1 VGRVRERIWRRK
13 DGERER
19 DRRDETGLVLIRSIQ
34 SGMGFPFAFPIS
46 ANLSD
51 RKGKGILGE
60 DDSLLT
66 DRPSLSYFS
75 GTSGTE
81 SSISGEVSMILVL
94 LLIIVP
100 LTIDST
106 ALERSHRNALL
117 TFDEWDLNNDCF
129 VTYEEFINYFLDML
143 FSIRQFEARTVKNAN
158 KAKIL
163 KEEDFEI
170 AASNI
175 TADWGLLDA
184 KKANERKIMKLRL
197 EITIPEV
204 STVFKIRSV
213 INSTFW
219 HRPRDETS
227 EFNATDDVKNPT
239 AFVVFDFI
247 IQFRGL
253 LSFSEWDLNHD
264 CIVTYDEFK
273 SWVLDMLMTVIKFQ
287 ALVASEKPD
296 SKDFLESTYESLS
309 RRVIEDLSRLSNQNA
324 NATTIIDGFFTR
336 LLKKFE
342 DNKNYDVN
350 KIQTIFKFNSRLNLT
365 FWYNI

>member
-1 VGRVRERIWRRK
+1 MEELIPSVVESWLAFVEESMAVVAVDSFMLGSVVGGSLR
-13 DGERER
+13 G
-19 DRRDETGLVLIRSIQ
+19 GL
-34 SGMGFPFAFPIS
+34 A
-46 ANLSD
+46 
-51 RKGKGILGE
+51 
-60 DDSLLT
+60 
-66 DRPSLSYFS
+66 
-75 GTSGTE
+75 
-81 SSISGEVSMILVL
+81 
-94 LLIIVP
+94 
-100 LTIDST
+100 
-106 ALERSHRNALL
+106 ALL

-204 STVFKIRSV
+204 STVFKIR
-213 INSTFW
+213 
-219 HRPRDETS
+219 R
-227 EFNATDDVKNPT
+227 
-239 AFVVFDFI
+239 
-247 IQFRGL
+247 L

>member
-1 VGRVRERIWRRK
+1 
-13 DGERER
+13 
-19 DRRDETGLVLIRSIQ
+19 
-34 SGMGFPFAFPIS
+34 
-46 ANLSD
+46 
-51 RKGKGILGE
+51 
-60 DDSLLT
+60 
-66 DRPSLSYFS
+66 
-75 GTSGTE
+75 
-81 SSISGEVSMILVL
+81 MILVL
-94 LLIIVP
+94 LLIFAP

-158 KAKIL
+158 KARIL

-197 EITIPEV
+197 EI
-204 STVFKIRSV
+204 
-213 INSTFW
+213 
-219 HRPRDETS
+219 
-227 EFNATDDVKNPT
+227 
-239 AFVVFDFI
+239 
-247 IQFRGL
+247 
-253 LSFSEWDLNHD
+253 
-264 CIVTYDEFK
+264 
-273 SWVLDMLMTVIKFQ
+273 
-287 ALVASEKPD
+287 ALVAAEKPD

-309 RRVIEDLSRLSNQNA
+309 RRVIEDLSRLSNHNA
-324 NATTIIDGFFTR
+324 NVTTIIDGFFTR

-342 DNKNYDVN
+342 DKNNYVWKNEGFADVK

-365 FWYNI
+365 FWYNFRYNI